1 MGSETKLDFW
11 STCMYGCSLNVL
23 RTLVIIRFLR
33 ILFVGLVTDCDEL
46 YRRKSQF
53 ECGEL

>member
-1 MGSETKLDFW
+1 MH
-11 STCMYGCSLNVL
+11 GCSLNVL

-33 ILFVGLVTDCDEL
+33 IPFVGLVTDCDEL